1 MKLFLSILPE
11 LTFLTGTLSV
21 ITGMILFMNWQIALI
36 FGGAVLILVAN
47 YLNEIMSVEV
57 EEQ

>member
-11 LTFLTGTLSV
+11 LAFLSGVLSV
-21 ITGMILFMNWQIALI
+21 LTGMILFMNWQIALI
-36 FGGAVLILVAN
+36 FGGAVLILAAN
-47 YLNEIMSVEV
+47 YLNEIMNVEV